1 IPLPTHGSHAS
12 ATGRRPAYFFFRRT
26 LRPFRATLSIANS
39 SSLRP
44 CLMRAES
51 HRGRAPRPAHV
62 SPPGPRYLGGTLRPF
77 SAERRPNPVR
87 KLPAARPLSAP
98 RRESCF
104 SSSLRFSLS
113 LLSMSARSASNASTS
128 IPFRLIAAIRVSH
141 SYTVELDRTIQSKA
155 KASTPKWHTWRSTLR
170 LCVFSSGSPP
180 RATYDHSEEA
190 AAAAARRPCPARSDV
205 NTADAPRQIDEC
217 RRDAALQTLL
227 ARGCGLSATQRHN
240 LCAVTPKSSTAAW
253 RLVKFQAAIKRVR
266 ASNTR
271 SCKALPFLH
280 ASSLAAPW
288 PSAFSLPPSAC
299 PARAHPYG
307 H

>member
-155 KASTPKWHTWRSTLR
+155 KASTPKWHTWQSTLGV
-170 LCVFSSGSPP
+170 CVFSSGSPP

-190 AAAAARRPCPARSDV
+190 APFNASIDRMPPPLLVALAQFGATSMLPMRLVRSMNAAATPRCKRYWRTVAAFLQHSVTICARSRL
-205 NTADAPRQIDEC
+205 NHRQ
-217 RRDAALQTLL
+217 RT
-227 ARGCGLSATQRHN
+227 RGL
-240 LCAVTPKSSTAAW
+240 
-253 RLVKFQAAIKRVR
+253 
-266 ASNTR
+266 
-271 SCKALPFLH
+271 
-280 ASSLAAPW
+280 
-288 PSAFSLPPSAC
+288 
-299 PARAHPYG
+299 
-307 H
+307 